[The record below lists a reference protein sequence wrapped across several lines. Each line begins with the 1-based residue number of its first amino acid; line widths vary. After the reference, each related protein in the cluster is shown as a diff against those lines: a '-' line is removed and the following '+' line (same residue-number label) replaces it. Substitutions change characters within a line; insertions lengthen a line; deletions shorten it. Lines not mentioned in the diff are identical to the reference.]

1 VIIDKAT
8 SQKARILCTVIILVF
23 SQLMQPHT
31 SAALGTHQIFLQ
43 EKLGMFYEVHVD
55 CAV

>member
-1 VIIDKAT
+1 
-8 SQKARILCTVIILVF
+8 
-23 SQLMQPHT
+23 MQPRT

-55 CAV
+55 GAVKRGARQDS